1 MTNWHMYFGFAT
13 IFIAAFLLFF
23 IFHSLEQLSLQCQAD
38 PSFSPI
44 CTQLT
49 GFSMSMLIVLLIIGG
64 FVLMIS
70 ATAYIMLSQ
79 PAVTHIKEHEPR
91 YGR

>member
-1 MTNWHMYFGFAT
+1 MANWRMYFGFAT
-13 IFIAAFLLFF
+13 IFIAAFSLFF
-23 IFHSLEQLSLQCQAD
+23 IFHGLEQLSLQCQAN
-38 PSFSPI
+38 PSFSPL

-79 PAVTHIKEHEPR
+79 PGIMHVKEYESEGSR
-91 YGR
+91 